1 VSKETNEKKLS
12 PPLLLYKYHAL
23 LSNMGF
29 YLFLWVDLYI
39 IINMN
44 HDNEKGGNNA

>member
-1 VSKETNEKKLS
+1 VSKANEKKNLP
-12 PPLLLYKYHAL
+12 PPLLLYKYNAL

-44 HDNEKGGNNA
+44 HLYEKGGNNA